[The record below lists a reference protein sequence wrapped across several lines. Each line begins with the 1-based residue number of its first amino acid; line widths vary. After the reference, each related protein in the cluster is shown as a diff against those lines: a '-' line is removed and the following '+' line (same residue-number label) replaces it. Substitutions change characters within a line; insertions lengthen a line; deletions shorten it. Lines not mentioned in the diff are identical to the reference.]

1 MFKKSR
7 VPVRVFRSSDK
18 GAPQNVVGASDNA
31 FKILNACLVE
41 GYGDTASLGWE
52 LKFKVGSTGIFMPT
66 DKKQTGW
73 GLRISQSEKYG
84 ARVSAVRNPSSDD
97 TFELESAYENNEAY
111 FLHDN
116 TNGDTKTRDW
126 TLVGHSLGFIL
137 IFHVTEHSSDGPFNT
152 TLYFGCV
159 PTLAAADDHNYLLCY
174 STDGSYRY
182 LSYRTRNSYLLMA
195 RDYLG
200 LNLGRYGTKSK
211 TEGISHRFPARI
223 CNGFWCDDVYIT
235 EQVESEWEVRGYL
248 PGIMNVVGDAYPY
261 DRKVLEDFDGS
272 GDSFLYLRF
281 YGHSSSPKGQMV
293 NLTAWEV

>member
-18 GAPQNVVGASDNA
+18 GAPQNVAGASDNA
-31 FKILNACLVE
+31 FKILNACLVS
-41 GYGDTASLGWE
+41 GYGDTAPLGWE

-84 ARVSAVRNPSSDD
+84 ASVSAVRNPSSDD
-97 TFELESAYENNEAY
+97 TFELESAYQNNEAY

-126 TLVGHSLGFIL
+126 TLIGHSLGFLL
-137 IFHVTEHSSDGPFNT
+137 IFHVTDNPFNCV
-152 TLYFGCV
+152 LYFGRV

-174 STDGSYRY
+174 STDNYYRY
-182 LSYRTRNSYLLMA
+182 ISYQTRNSYLFMA

-200 LNLGRYGTKSK
+200 IHTGIYGMKSK
-211 TEGISHRFPARI
+211 TEGISQRFPARI

-235 EQVESEWEVRGYL
+235 EQVEGQWDVRGYL
-248 PGIMNVVGDAYPY
+248 PGIMSAVGDAYPY
-261 DRKVLEDFDGS
+261 DRRVLEDFDGS
-272 GDSFLYLRF
+272 GDSFMYLRLGG
-281 YGHSSSPKGQMV
+281 YDGSPKGWLV

>member
-41 GYGDTASLGWE
+41 GYGDTAPLGWE

-84 ARVSAVRNPSSDD
+84 ARASAVRNPSSDD

-111 FLHDN
+111 FLHDD
-116 TNGDTKTRDW
+116 TDGDTKTRDW

-152 TLYFGCV
+152 TLYFGRV

-182 LSYRTRNSYLLMA
+182 LSYRTRNSYLFMA

-235 EQVESEWEVRGYL
+235 EYVESEWEVRGYL

-281 YGHSSSPKGQMV
+281 YGYSSSPKGWLV